1 MALGAFK
8 ISSATMDGVEGKRA
22 FETAIW
28 TCQLLFGRFPFPQ
41 EESTVRL
48 AGIQRAATLG
58 TGEGLERIG
67 LRPLRIRNLFSASR
81 AILFNVLFARLGLAF
96 LNSTPLT

>member
-41 EESTVRL
+41 EESTSDWREYSE
-48 AGIQRAATLG
+48 Q
-58 TGEGLERIG
+58 
-67 LRPLRIRNLFSASR
+67 PHSAQ
-81 AILFNVLFARLGLAF
+81 AKALNELAF
-96 LNSTPLT
+96 VR